1 MKFQNTLAFA
11 QEMDQKDP
19 LKSYKDQYFM
29 PISASTQKEA
39 IYFTGNS
46 LGLQP
51 KGAKAALEV
60 ELEDWAKLGVEGH
73 FDGRNPWFH
82 YHKFFTEKAAKLV
95 GAKPTEVVM
104 MNNLTVN
111 LHLLMVSFYRPSK
124 SRFKI
129 LIEKGAFPSDQYAVA
144 SQARLHGY
152 DPNEAVVEL
161 CPREGEHSLRQEDII
176 ATINEHGDQLA
187 LVMMPGVQYYT
198 GQVFDIPTITAA
210 GHSVGAFVGWDLAHA
225 AGNISLALHD
235 SGADFAT
242 WCTYKYLNSGPG
254 SVSGVF
260 VHEKHSGKSDIPRFE
275 GWWGYD
281 EEKRFQMEKG
291 FVPMEGAGAWQLS
304 NAPVFNM
311 AIHKVALDLFDE
323 AGMPALRAKSD
334 LLTAYLSDL
343 LMRQLD
349 ESGQPAFEIIT
360 PTDPKHRGAQLSILS
375 LKYGKELFDYLT
387 ENGVIT
393 DWRNPNVIRVA
404 PVPMYNSF
412 EDVYH
417 LARLISEYSSV
428 KK

>member
-1 MKFQNTLAFA
+1 MKFENTLAFA